1 MKKEEIKY
9 DPVRDNFLKTISY
22 ISTNPNN
29 FLKVTGLVSVILLVF
44 IIYSN
49 NSNKQK
55 LADNRFISVATNK
68 HLDNK
73 IDLSIPNFK
82 EVLASFKPSES
93 YNQAYIYL
101 FNYYL
106 ENNLI
111 DSLDLMIE
119 KSKFDSKDK
128 NIEASLNMMYGD
140 YYLRKDETDK
150 AISNYKKAIKSFTI
164 NDRTNYAKIKLCML
178 YKDLSMLDDF
188 TKLFSTIASYTI
200 LPLPHN
206 TILLSCNSLAIIEV
220 WLMVSIS
227 IKLYDL
233 L

>member
-188 TKLFSTIASYTI
+188 TKLFSTIEYDSITDFQ
-200 LPLPHN
+200 LK
-206 TILLSCNSLAIIEV
+206 SLYEQ
-220 WLMVSIS
+220 IS
-227 IKLYDL
+227 IKN
-233 L
+233 

>member
-22 ISTNPNN
+22 ISTNPSN

-188 TKLFSTIASYTI
+188 TKLFTTIEYDSITDFQ
-200 LPLPHN
+200 LK
-206 TILLSCNSLAIIEV
+206 SLYEQ
-220 WLMVSIS
+220 IS
-227 IKLYDL
+227 IKN
-233 L
+233 

>member
-119 KSKFDSKDK
+119 KSKFDSNDK
-128 NIEASLNMMYGD
+128 NIEASLIMMYGD

-188 TKLFSTIASYTI
+188 TKLFSTIEYDSITDFQ
-200 LPLPHN
+200 LK
-206 TILLSCNSLAIIEV
+206 SLYEQ
-220 WLMVSIS
+220 IS
-227 IKLYDL
+227 IKN
-233 L
+233 

>member
-44 IIYSN
+44 VIYSN

-150 AISNYKKAIKSFTI
+150 AISNYKKAIKSFNI

-188 TKLFSTIASYTI
+188 TKLFSTIEYDSITDFQ
-200 LPLPHN
+200 LK
-206 TILLSCNSLAIIEV
+206 SLYEQ
-220 WLMVSIS
+220 IS
-227 IKLYDL
+227 IKN
-233 L
+233 

>member
-22 ISTNPNN
+22 ISSNPNN
-29 FLKVTGLVSVILLVF
+29 FLKVAGLVSLILLVF
-44 IIYSN
+44 IIYAN
-49 NSNKQK
+49 NSSKQK
-55 LADNRFISVATNK
+55 LSDNKFISIATNK

-82 EVLASFKPSES
+82 EVLSTFKPSES

-119 KSKFDSKDK
+119 NSKFDSNDK

-140 YYLRKDETDK
+140 YYQRKGEVDN
-150 AISNYKKAIKSFTI
+150 AISNYRKAIKSFTI
-164 NDRTNYAKIKLCML
+164 NDRIIYTKIKLCML
-178 YKDLSMLDDF
+178 YKDLSMSDDF
-188 TKLFSTIASYTI
+188 TKLLSTIEYDSITDFQLKSLYEQITI
-200 LPLPHN
+200 KN
-206 TILLSCNSLAIIEV
+206 
-220 WLMVSIS
+220 
-227 IKLYDL
+227 
-233 L
+233 

>member
-111 DSLDLMIE
+111 DSLDLMIK

-188 TKLFSTIASYTI
+188 TKLFSTIEYDSITDFQ
-200 LPLPHN
+200 LK
-206 TILLSCNSLAIIEV
+206 SLYEQ
-220 WLMVSIS
+220 IS
-227 IKLYDL
+227 IKN
-233 L
+233 

>member
-73 IDLSIPNFK
+73 IDLIIPNFK

-119 KSKFDSKDK
+119 KSKFDSNDK

-140 YYLRKDETDK
+140 YYLRKDQTNK
-150 AISNYKKAIKSFTI
+150 AISNYKKALKSFTI
-164 NDRTNYAKIKLCML
+164 NDRINYVKIKLCML

-188 TKLFSTIASYTI
+188 TKLFSTIEYDSITDFQ
-200 LPLPHN
+200 LK
-206 TILLSCNSLAIIEV
+206 SLYEQ
-220 WLMVSIS
+220 IS
-227 IKLYDL
+227 IKN
-233 L
+233 

>member
-140 YYLRKDETDK
+140 YYVRKDETDK
-150 AISNYKKAIKSFTI
+150 AISNYKKALKSFTI

-188 TKLFSTIASYTI
+188 TKLFSTIEYDSITDFQ
-200 LPLPHN
+200 LK
-206 TILLSCNSLAIIEV
+206 SLYEQ
-220 WLMVSIS
+220 IS
-227 IKLYDL
+227 IKN
-233 L
+233 

>member
-178 YKDLSMLDDF
+178 YKDLSMLDAF
-188 TKLFSTIASYTI
+188 TKLFSTIEYDSITDFQ
-200 LPLPHN
+200 LK
-206 TILLSCNSLAIIEV
+206 SLYEQ
-220 WLMVSIS
+220 IS
-227 IKLYDL
+227 IKN
-233 L
+233 

>member
-9 DPVRDNFLKTISY
+9 DPVRDRFLKTISY

-29 FLKVTGLVSVILLVF
+29 FLKVAGLISIILLVF

-55 LADNRFISVATNK
+55 LADNRFISIATNK

-73 IDLSIPNFK
+73 KDLSVPNFK
-82 EVLASFKPSES
+82 EILASFKPSES

-119 KSKFDSKDK
+119 SSKFDSNDK

-150 AISNYKKAIKSFTI
+150 AISNYKKALKSFTI
-164 NDRTNYAKIKLCML
+164 NDRINYVKIKLCML
-178 YKDLSMLDDF
+178 YKDLSMFYDF
-188 TKLFSTIASYTI
+188 TKLFSTIEYDSITDFQ
-200 LPLPHN
+200 LK
-206 TILLSCNSLAIIEV
+206 SLYEQ
-220 WLMVSIS
+220 IS
-227 IKLYDL
+227 IKN
-233 L
+233 

>member
-9 DPVRDNFLKTISY
+9 DPVRDNFLKTITY
-22 ISTNPNN
+22 ISSNPNN
-29 FLKVTGLVSVILLVF
+29 FLKFTGLVSVILLVF

-55 LADNRFISVATNK
+55 LADNRFISIATNK

-119 KSKFDSKDK
+119 KSKFDSKDR

-150 AISNYKKAIKSFTI
+150 AISNYKKALKSFTI
-164 NDRTNYAKIKLCML
+164 NDRTIYAKIKLCML
-178 YKDLSMLDDF
+178 YKDLSMIDDF
-188 TKLFSTIASYTI
+188 NKLFSTIEYDSITDFQ
-200 LPLPHN
+200 LK
-206 TILLSCNSLAIIEV
+206 SLYEQ
-220 WLMVSIS
+220 IS
-227 IKLYDL
+227 IKN
-233 L
+233 

>member
-82 EVLASFKPSES
+82 EFLASFKPSES

-188 TKLFSTIASYTI
+188 TKLFSTIEYDSITDFQ
-200 LPLPHN
+200 LK
-206 TILLSCNSLAIIEV
+206 SLYEQ
-220 WLMVSIS
+220 IS
-227 IKLYDL
+227 IKN
-233 L
+233 

>member
-150 AISNYKKAIKSFTI
+150 AISNYKKAIKSFNI

-188 TKLFSTIASYTI
+188 TKLFSTIEYDSITDFQ
-200 LPLPHN
+200 LK
-206 TILLSCNSLAIIEV
+206 SLYEQ
-220 WLMVSIS
+220 IS
-227 IKLYDL
+227 IKN
-233 L
+233 

>member
-119 KSKFDSKDK
+119 KSKFDSNDK

-188 TKLFSTIASYTI
+188 TKLFSTIEYDSITDFQ
-200 LPLPHN
+200 LK
-206 TILLSCNSLAIIEV
+206 SLYEQ
-220 WLMVSIS
+220 IS
-227 IKLYDL
+227 IKN
-233 L
+233 

>member
-119 KSKFDSKDK
+119 NSKFDSNDK

-188 TKLFSTIASYTI
+188 TKLFSTIEYDSITDFQ
-200 LPLPHN
+200 LK
-206 TILLSCNSLAIIEV
+206 SLYEQ
-220 WLMVSIS
+220 IS
-227 IKLYDL
+227 IKN
-233 L
+233 

>member
-44 IIYSN
+44 IIFSN

-119 KSKFDSKDK
+119 KSKFDSNDK

-188 TKLFSTIASYTI
+188 TKLFSTIEYDSITDFQ
-200 LPLPHN
+200 LK
-206 TILLSCNSLAIIEV
+206 SLYEQ
-220 WLMVSIS
+220 IS
-227 IKLYDL
+227 IKN
-233 L
+233 

>member
-44 IIYSN
+44 IILSN

-55 LADNRFISVATNK
+55 LADIRFISDATNK

-140 YYLRKDETDK
+140 YYLRKDQTNK
-150 AISNYKKAIKSFTI
+150 AISN
-164 NDRTNYAKIKLCML
+164 
-178 YKDLSMLDDF
+178 
-188 TKLFSTIASYTI
+188 
-200 LPLPHN
+200 
-206 TILLSCNSLAIIEV
+206 
-220 WLMVSIS
+220 
-227 IKLYDL
+227 
-233 L
+233 

>member
-9 DPVRDNFLKTISY
+9 DPVRDNFLKTITY
-22 ISTNPNN
+22 ISNNPNN
-29 FLKVTGLVSVILLVF
+29 FLKVSGLILVILLVF

-55 LADNRFISVATNK
+55 LADNRFISIATNK

-82 EVLASFKPSES
+82 EVLVSFKPSES

-106 ENNLI
+106 ENNFI

-119 KSKFDSKDK
+119 NSKFDSNDK
-128 NIEASLNMMYGD
+128 NIESSLNMIYGD
-140 YYLRKDETDK
+140 YYQRKGDVDK
-150 AISNYKKAIKSFTI
+150 AISSYKKAIKSFTI
-164 NDRTNYAKIKLCML
+164 KDRIIYTKIKLCML
-178 YKDLSMLDDF
+178 YKDLSMSDDF
-188 TKLFSTIASYTI
+188 TNLF
-200 LPLPHN
+200 N
-206 TILLSCNSLAIIEV
+206 TIDYDSISDFQLKSLYEQ
-220 WLMVSIS
+220 IS
-227 IKLYDL
+227 IKN
-233 L
+233 

>member
-119 KSKFDSKDK
+119 KSKFDSKDR

-188 TKLFSTIASYTI
+188 TKLFSTIEYDSITDFQ
-200 LPLPHN
+200 LK
-206 TILLSCNSLAIIEV
+206 SLYEQ
-220 WLMVSIS
+220 IS
-227 IKLYDL
+227 IKN
-233 L
+233 

>member
-1 MKKEEIKY
+1 MKKREKLNMIQLETI
-9 DPVRDNFLKTISY
+9 FLKTISY

-29 FLKVTGLVSVILLVF
+29 FLKFTGLVSVILLVF

-150 AISNYKKAIKSFTI
+150 AISNYKKALKSFTI

-178 YKDLSMLDDF
+178 YKICRCLMTL
-188 TKLFSTIASYTI
+188 I
-200 LPLPHN
+200 
-206 TILLSCNSLAIIEV
+206 SCSAL
-220 WLMVSIS
+220 
-227 IKLYDL
+227 
-233 L
+233 

>member
-9 DPVRDNFLKTISY
+9 DPVRDNFLKTITY
-22 ISTNPNN
+22 ISNNPNN
-29 FLKVTGLVSVILLVF
+29 FLKVSGLILVILLVF

-55 LADNRFISVATNK
+55 LADNRFISIATNK

-82 EVLASFKPSES
+82 EVLVSFKPSES

-106 ENNLI
+106 ENNFI

-119 KSKFDSKDK
+119 NSKFDSNDK
-128 NIEASLNMMYGD
+128 NIESSLNMIYGD
-140 YYLRKDETDK
+140 YYQRKGDVDK
-150 AISNYKKAIKSFTI
+150 AISSYKKAIKSFTI
-164 NDRTNYAKIKLCML
+164 KDRIIYTKIKLCML
-178 YKDLSMLDDF
+178 YKDLSMYDDF
-188 TKLFSTIASYTI
+188 TNLF
-200 LPLPHN
+200 N
-206 TILLSCNSLAIIEV
+206 TIDYDSISDFQLKSLYEQ
-220 WLMVSIS
+220 IS
-227 IKLYDL
+227 IKN
-233 L
+233 

>member
-9 DPVRDNFLKTISY
+9 DPVRDKFLKTISY

-29 FLKVTGLVSVILLVF
+29 FLKVAGLISIILLVF

-55 LADNRFISVATNK
+55 LADNRFISIATNK

-73 IDLSIPNFK
+73 KDLSVPNFK
-82 EVLASFKPSES
+82 EILASFKPSES

-119 KSKFDSKDK
+119 SSKFDSNDK

-140 YYLRKDETDK
+140 YYLRKDQTNK
-150 AISNYKKAIKSFTI
+150 AISNYKKALKSFTI
-164 NDRTNYAKIKLCML
+164 NDRINYVKIKLCML
-178 YKDLSMLDDF
+178 YKDLSMFDDF
-188 TKLFSTIASYTI
+188 TKLFSTIEYDSITDFQ
-200 LPLPHN
+200 LK
-206 TILLSCNSLAIIEV
+206 SLYEQ
-220 WLMVSIS
+220 IS
-227 IKLYDL
+227 IKN
-233 L
+233 